1 MGKLAGGGGGGKG
14 GSAGK
19 KRTIP
24 IRTYFTKSS
33 KLTGGEVK

>member
-1 MGKLAGGGGGGKG
+1 MGTLAGGGGGEG